1 MKRIASY
8 LVCTFLALALIGTL
22 TTCVPELEDPR
33 GGYADNGRLS
43 ISATVS
49 DATVVTKAESV
60 GALKEKDLN
69 TLDIFVEHVTGTNGD
84 GTFILQYHLP
94 LSQFPSGVP
103 AEARVIG
110 DQVKSFL
117 AERWSQE
124 GLVFGEKYNI
134 YVAANNTQ
142 TKGTKDLSTF
152 NVAALKA
159 LVANEKEEN
168 IAVLDSDGNIGWKDG
183 KTSGNIYKLYDANPG
198 DARALSSEKE
208 FMMDGVLKNW
218 TPVAGSKDQVF
229 GFTKTDDNIQ
239 SNPNQALILNRAAA
253 KFVLNVKFDA
263 DFLKTLTQ
271 TKKIVNG
278 VETWV
283 DKPDEEK
290 ITITGSPAWKFY
302 NFAFGAPVFTP
313 ETQGAGVEL
322 HNSGFNIFHNQS
334 YTGDDKHFTITT
346 YSYPNKWAEADYST
360 KAPSLVVS
368 VGFTQNGVTNYH
380 YYRIPLVKS
389 TVTEIE
395 RNHIYVINA
404 TIATKGSTVQEDVTV
419 TEDIN
424 YAVLP
429 WNDETNSTAV
439 HNDVQSIQHYY
450 FNVNP
455 KVYTLRG
462 DGDQSV
468 TLNYSKASGTKV
480 NWKLFEIDPLT
491 GAKGDA
497 VVRTD
502 EDAVWGWFY
511 NSNGDMMTSYNDGSD
526 WNHLK
531 VTIEQSDEGTSGS
544 KGTVTIT
551 STALTNKAIKY
562 MLLRVYLD
570 EEATFDADDNPTM
583 YEDILIRHFPT
594 DNIQSFTG
602 SWSSYHDADGST
614 KTITRT
620 LYDFSDVQSILDQN
634 EGATYTEETGEISTP
649 ISYSSWLQHQGEEG
663 YLREPST
670 LTGRDE
676 WVNAVPQNSRQG
688 ANSEANAYPSGDY
701 YYWGTGS
708 QSSWRYENNG
718 YDWRTPDGWG
728 YTYYR
733 YTTLYRAKYTY
744 TYIGTKYIVTYEA
757 PSAGDWVD
765 WDADAGQNV
774 NREFENDHFRAKVF
788 KYVDAGSYST
798 GGWGGGTYYWAADEY
813 CLPIYKDGTITY
825 RDPIS
830 SEGTFTNLT
839 NNHMYVIQISST
851 SDKYVL
857 GRPYVVNNVSQD
869 NVVSPSFMIASQLGA
884 VSYYSSADYAAAA
897 AEHCARYMEVGT
909 DGKRYIG
916 WRLPTAAEISVIGE
930 YQQGIIGNTALA
942 DEYRVISEVL
952 GGPRYFSLDGSY
964 VRIPGIDDEPIYS
977 GGWNPQI
984 IGYRHYLRCVRDLS
998 AAEIEE
1004 LNGFSDL
1011 QNQYQSR

>member
-1 MKRIASY
+1 MKRITSY

-94 LSQFPSGVP
+94 LSQFPSSVP

-429 WNDETNSTAV
+429 WNDQTNS
-439 HNDVQSIQHYY
+439 DVIENNVESVQHYY
-450 FNVNP
+450 FRVNP

-468 TLNYSKASGTKV
+468 VLNYSKASGTKV
-480 NWKLFEIDPLT
+480 NWKVFTYDDNGNQT
-491 GAKGDA
+491 A
-497 VVRTD
+497 VVANNDTNG
-502 EDAVWGWFY
+502 EWAWFY
-511 NSNGDMMTSYNDGSD
+511 NSSGAFITEYSD
-526 WNHLK
+526 RVNSQNRNWDHMG
-531 VTIEQSDEGTSGS
+531 VTISQSEEGTSGS
-544 KGTVTIT
+544 KGTITVT

-562 MLLRVYLD
+562 IRLRVYLD
-570 EEATFDADDNPTM
+570 EVVDGESLEEA
-583 YEDILIRHFPT
+583 YHEDIIIRHFPT
-594 DNIQSFTG
+594 DNIQSIDG
-602 SWSSYHDADGST
+602 HWSSYHPTGSSSSQPVTLTT
-614 KTITRT
+614 KI
-620 LYDFSDVQSILDQN
+620 LSEAQSWAEQYGVDYTAEEKTNSENIN
-634 EGATYTEETGEISTP
+634 YTTYAAHST
-649 ISYSSWLQHQGEEG
+649 EEG
-663 YLREPST
+663 YSAIVVPGVTVDEMYDA
-670 LTGRDE
+670 TGGNN
-676 WVNAVPQNSRQG
+676 WNSKIQN
-688 ANSEANAYPSGDY
+688 ANSQANAFLSDGW
-701 YYWGTGS
+701 YYWGENPQRVTQGEYDYYTGNGNNRRYYLYTTRYRAQYTHTTSYTLYSITVPMASTGS
-708 QSSWRYENNG
+708 
-718 YDWRTPDGWG
+718 
-728 YTYYR
+728 
-733 YTTLYRAKYTY
+733 
-744 TYIGTKYIVTYEA
+744 
-757 PSAGDWVD
+757 WVD
-765 WDADAGQNV
+765 WSNRDSHSPARTYEINYGNAQYNYYGQFLGY
-774 NREFENDHFRAKVF
+774 EGSFIAKVMQSGTM
-788 KYVDAGSYST
+788 YYITEERSGNSYTTETGSST
-798 GGWGGGTYYWAADEY
+798 T
-813 CLPIYKDGTITY
+813 
-825 RDPIS
+825 S
-830 SEGTFTNLT
+830 LT

-851 SDKYVL
+851 SDEYVL
-857 GRPYVVNNVSQD
+857 GRPYVDQSTHQSQD
-869 NVVSPSFMIASQLGA
+869 NVVSPAFMIASQLGA
-884 VSYYSSADYAAAA
+884 VQPFMGNNGPANAAI
-897 AEHCARYMEVGT
+897 HCSQYMEVAEDGT
-909 DGKRYIG
+909 RYTE
-916 WRLPTAAEISVIGE
+916 WRLPTKAEISVITG
-930 YQQGIIGNTALA
+930 YQYGNIGGVTVPQ
-942 DEYRVISEVL
+942 DYRVLSPVLTGRYYHSLSGQEV
-952 GGPRYFSLDGSY
+952 
-964 VRIPGIDDEPIYS
+964 EA
-977 GGWNPQI
+977 NPNADQQSQTKS
-984 IGYRHYLRCVRDLS
+984 YLRCVRDLS
-998 AAEIEE
+998 AEE
-1004 LNGFSDL
+1004 VERLNGFDKI
-1011 QNQYQSR
+1011 QEKYR